1 MKKISY
7 LFLAFI
13 LIFSQAQILS
23 AFEAH
28 IINVT
33 ATIVRDPG
41 GKTSLDISKTVE
53 LVCFHKCGKKKDT
66 YSISGRILIENTGEY
81 PALVSG
87 VSDVVWYKIKG
98 DNPWQETVSDIST
111 DVPSIIPVNDG
122 LPQEFSYSGTFELPE
137 GHRC

>member
-23 AFEAH
+23 SFEAH

-33 ATIVRDPG
+33 ATIVQDPG

-66 YSISGRILIENTGEY
+66 YSISGQIFIENTGEY
-81 PALVSG
+81 PALISR
-87 VSDVVWYKIKG
+87 VSDVIWYKIKG
-98 DNPWQETVSDIST
+98 DNPWQESVSDIST
-111 DVPSIIPVNDG
+111 NVPLIIPVNNG
-122 LPQEFSYSGTFELPE
+122 LPQ
-137 GHRC
+137 